1 MKYYKIK
8 IQEKDSVK
16 TAVMLAETK
25 EEVEKVCVQNK
36 IKDYEIAEI
45 GQGEFNKLKGKSPE
59 TKEELVKKW
68 EESHKKTEQIDIT
81 KFKGKK
87 IIPFEGCP
95 YKIEEKY
102 QEATKENILVVA
114 SSLNPFG
121 FKDAKSAARYLMDI
135 GFEIK

>member
-1 MKYYKIK
+1 MKYYKIT

-16 TAVMLAETK
+16 TAVTAAETK
-25 EEVEKVCVQNK
+25 EKVEEACAKNK
-36 IKDYEIAEI
+36 LENYKIDEI
-45 GQGEFNKLKGKSPE
+45 GQGEFNKLKGKAPE
-59 TKEELVKKW
+59 TKEELIKKW
-68 EESHKKTEQIDIT
+68 EESHKETEKIDIT

-102 QEATKENILVVA
+102 QEATKENIIAVA

-135 GFEIK
+135 GFKIK